1 MLETVYA
8 RVGETSPAAVVILSV
23 ALMLFFGFAITRI
36 TKRLRLPSVTAY
48 IAAGILLG
56 PYVLD
61 LVPTEVVDGMSFLS
75 DIALAF
81 IAFGVGEFFKVSTLK
96 KNGWRV
102 IVITLCEAV
111 LSSLLVFFVSSVLL
125 GLSFEFSLL
134 LAALASATAPT
145 STAMTIRQTG
155 AKGDFVDTLLQVMA
169 LDNVVSLL
177 SFSVA
182 VSVAAA
188 YLSGTAIS
196 LADLGTPILHN
207 LLTILIGFAFGFVL
221 RLLIPAGRSTD
232 NRLIIV
238 VALLFLFCGI
248 CSMIDVSPL
257 LGCMMIGAVYTNL
270 GGDEKLFLQIAYF
283 SPPIL
288 LLFFVR
294 SGIGFRLGTLFA
306 GGGSMVAYPLIAVS
320 LVYFAV
326 RALGKLG
333 GSYLGCLSVGKE
345 VRIRN
350 YLGLAELPHAGV
362 AIPMAALGARA
373 LGGEAGAILE
383 TVVVAASLLYEF
395 VGPVLAKLALYLSG
409 SYTDS
414 IEALVPDA
422 EGRDEVAVL
431 AERIRMIRSQLPPR
445 PERAEED
452 AFTEAAAEQ
461 REGMYYRYRGPRR
474 RL

>member
-1 MLETVYA
+1 MQSVYA
-8 RVGETSPAAVVILSV
+8 RIGAQSPVATLILSV
-23 ALMLFFGFAITRI
+23 ALMLFFGFAITRV
-36 TKRLRLPSVTAY
+36 TKRLRLPNVTAY

-56 PYVLD
+56 PYAFD
-61 LVPTEVVDGMSFLS
+61 LVPTEVVEGMSFLS

-81 IAFGVGEFFKVSTLK
+81 IAFGVGEFFKLSALK
-96 KNGWRV
+96 KNGLRV
-102 IVITLCEAV
+102 VVITLCEAL
-111 LSSLLVFFVSSVLL
+111 LSSLLVFFASTVLL

-182 VSVAAA
+182 VSVAVA
-188 YLSGTAIS
+188 YLSGAPVS
-196 LADLGTPILHN
+196 LTDLGRPILYN

-221 RLLIPAGRSTD
+221 RILIPAGRSTD

-248 CSMIDVSPL
+248 CSLIDVSPL

-270 GGDEKLFLQIAYF
+270 GGDEKLFLQVSYF

-294 SGIGFRLGTLFA
+294 SGIGFRLNTLFA
-306 GGGSMVAYPLIAVS
+306 GGGTVVAYPLIAVS

-333 GSYLGCLSVGKE
+333 GSYLGCLSVRKPPR
-345 VRIRN
+345 VRN
-350 YLGLAELPHAGV
+350 YLGMAELPHAGV

-373 LGGEAGAILE
+373 IGGEAGAALE
-383 TVVVAASLLYEF
+383 TAVVAAALLYEL

-409 SYTDS
+409 SYTDR
-414 IEALVPDA
+414 IEELIPHA
-422 EGRDEVAVL
+422 EGGDEVARL
-431 AERIRMIRSQLPPR
+431 AERIRLIRSQLPKR
-445 PERAEED
+445 PERAAED
-452 AFTEAAAEQ
+452 AFTEAAIEQ
-461 REGMYYRYRGPRR
+461 REAMYHHRRGPWRR
-474 RL
+474 H